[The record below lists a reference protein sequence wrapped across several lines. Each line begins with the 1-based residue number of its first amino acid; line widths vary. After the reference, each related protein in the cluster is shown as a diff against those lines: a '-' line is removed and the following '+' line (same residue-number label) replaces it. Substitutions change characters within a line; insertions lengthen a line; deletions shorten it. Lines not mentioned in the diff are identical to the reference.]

1 MIRLRLVRLLG
12 ALLAALVFG
21 TAAQAAADKGPAW
34 ASLTVS
40 QQQALAPLQRDWA
53 TLEPNRRQK
62 WLEVAARFPKM
73 PADERQ
79 RVQERMAEWARLTP
93 AQRTQA
99 RLQFQEVR
107 QLPAEERHAKWQAY
121 QALSDGERQQLA
133 QRVKPAAKP
142 ASAPEATPKA
152 RTTVEAS
159 ATGKFLQAASGAAPS
174 SRAVAPFVVQARPGA
189 TTTTMSAR
197 TVTPVHIQP
206 GAPKIAATAG
216 YVDPATLLPRRGP
229 QRAAVSASAAEA
241 VN

>member
-1 MIRLRLVRLLG
+1 MIRSRLVWLLG
-12 ALLAALVFG
+12 ALLAALMLG
-21 TAAQAAADKGPAW
+21 TAAQAADKGPAW

-62 WLEVAARFPKM
+62 WLELAARFPKM

-121 QALSDGERQQLA
+121 QALSDGERQELA
-133 QRVKPAAKP
+133 QRAKPAAKVATDTVAKPRPLADAP
-142 ASAPEATPKA
+142 AL
-152 RTTVEAS
+152 
-159 ATGKFLQAASGAAPS
+159 GKQLQAASAAAPS
-174 SRAVAPFVVQARPGA
+174 SRPVTPIVVQARPGA

-197 TVTPVHIQP
+197 TVTPVLSQP

-216 YVDPATLLPRRGP
+216 YVDPATLLPRLGP